1 MNNVSNMKYLII
13 TKYSQYQIEAK
24 NFEDAFNQAYHHNR
38 GYDDL
43 IAIIKIET
51 D

>member
-1 MNNVSNMKYLII
+1 MSNMKYFII

-24 NFEDAFNQAYHHNR
+24 DFEDAFDQAYRHHA